1 MPRADVSRD
10 VSKDM
15 STEAGKAVAA
25 ASLAPLK
32 ALQQRLGHEFKD
44 QALLTRALTHKSFGL
59 DHYERLE
66 FLGDAILNLAVSSML
81 FSRFERSDEGDLTR
95 VRAHLVRQDM
105 LHKLAL
111 SLDFPGVMRM
121 SEGEAR
127 GGGAQRPSILADALE
142 AVIGAV
148 YLDAG
153 FETASALVLR
163 LFEPVMGE
171 TTLEVWRKDAKTA
184 LQEWLQGRKMA
195 VPVYR
200 VDATRGKAHEQV
212 FVVACDLPEL
222 GLSVLGEGLSKRAA
236 EQVAAELALQQ
247 VQALPK
253 LPSGG
258 GAAASPAATKAA
270 SKIASKR
277 AVSAKR
283 S

>member
-1 MPRADVSRD
+1 MPRSPAIG
-10 VSKDM
+10 
-15 STEAGKAVAA
+15 AG
-25 ASLAPLK
+25 ASPLK
-32 ALQQRLGHEFKD
+32 ALQERLGHEFKD
-44 QALLTRALTHKSFGL
+44 PGLLTRALTHKSFGQ

-66 FLGDAILNLAVSSML
+66 FLGDAVLNLAVSSML
-81 FSRFERSDEGDLTR
+81 YGRFARSDEGDLTR

-111 SLDFPGVMRM
+111 NLDFPAVMRM

-153 FETASALVLR
+153 FEVASALVLR
-163 LFEPVMGE
+163 QFEPVMAE
-171 TTLEVWRKDAKTA
+171 TTLEVWTKDAKTA

-212 FVVACDLPEL
+212 FVVACDLPEF

-236 EQVAAELALQQ
+236 EQVAAELALKQ
-247 VQALPK
+247 VQQLPQASQGVAA
-253 LPSGG
+253 PHA
-258 GAAASPAATKAA
+258 GAAQAKP
-270 SKIASKR
+270 
-277 AVSAKR
+277 VSAKR
-283 S
+283 AAVAKRSSS

>member
-1 MPRADVSRD
+1 MSR
-10 VSKDM
+10 
-15 STEAGKAVAA
+15 STPSTANA
-25 ASLAPLK
+25 ASLRV
-32 ALQQRLGHEFKD
+32 LQQRLGHEFKD
-44 QALLTRALTHKSFGL
+44 PALLTRALTHKSLGQ

-66 FLGDAILNLAVSSML
+66 FLGDAVLNLAVSSML
-81 FSRFERSDEGDLTR
+81 YARFDRSDEGDLTR

-111 SLDFPGVMRM
+111 NLDLPAVMKM

-127 GGGAQRPSILADALE
+127 GGGALRPSILADALE

-153 FETASALVLR
+153 FEVARVWVLR
-163 LFEPVMGE
+163 LFEPVMAE
-171 TTLEVWRKDAKTA
+171 TSLEVWSKDAKTA

-200 VDATRGKAHEQV
+200 VDSTRGKAHEQV
-212 FVVACDLPEL
+212 FVVACDLPDL

-236 EQVAAELALQQ
+236 EQVAAQLALLKVQALQQ
-247 VQALPK
+247 SAEPSPVLSKVPPK
-253 LPSGG
+253 
-258 GAAASPAATKAA
+258 
-270 SKIASKR
+270 KR
-277 AVSAKR
+277 TVGAKR